1 MNRLAK
7 RLKALRGER
16 EWSQEEA
23 ARRAGVSSRYF
34 SRLESKRHDPSLT
47 TLAKI
52 AKAFGLSVS
61 QLLE

>member
-1 MNRLAK
+1 MDRLAK
-7 RLKALRGER
+7 RLKALRSDR

>member
-1 MNRLAK
+1 VFVEDADISPVVS
-7 RLKALRGER
+7 
-16 EWSQEEA
+16 WSAASGEEA

>member
-7 RLKALRGER
+7 KLKALRASR